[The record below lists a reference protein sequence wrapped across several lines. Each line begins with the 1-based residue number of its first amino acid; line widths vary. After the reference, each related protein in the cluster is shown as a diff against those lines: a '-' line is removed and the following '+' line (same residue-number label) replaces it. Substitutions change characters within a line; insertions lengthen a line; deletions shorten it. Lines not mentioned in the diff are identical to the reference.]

1 MSRLLSF
8 LTHSV
13 ILIDGILSRTKRQT
27 REAILYLF
35 PYANLQS
42 RAAWINENIDKIL
55 SES

>member
-27 REAILYLF
+27 REAILCLF